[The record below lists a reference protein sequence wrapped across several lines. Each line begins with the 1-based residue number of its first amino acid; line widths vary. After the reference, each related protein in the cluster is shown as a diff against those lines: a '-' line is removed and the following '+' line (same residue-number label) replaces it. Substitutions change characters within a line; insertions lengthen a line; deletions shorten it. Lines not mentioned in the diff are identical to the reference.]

1 MLEMPPMP
9 PEFADT
15 LKQSIRAWSGIECPN
30 EAAQHALSDFPSLLK
45 ELAAL
50 RATLVFE
57 DEPSS
62 FEAALQAEKEPA
74 K

>member
-1 MLEMPPMP
+1 MP

-15 LKQSIRAWSGIECPN
+15 LKQYSRAWSGVECPN
-30 EAAQHALSDFPSLLK
+30 EAAEVGLSDFPGLIR
-45 ELAAL
+45 ELATL
-50 RATLVFE
+50 GATLVFE

-74 K
+74 R